1 MTISFLVK
9 FIFKGLCM
17 KKLFLGLVLLVL
29 VMSVANAK
37 NYQCSRYKNG
47 DYQGFVRVSADSKSE
62 AYDIAVEKYKK
73 MEGGIFG
80 ISSGYSLTCKRS
92 IF

>member
-1 MTISFLVK
+1 MVFVWSKFLL
-9 FIFKGLCM
+9 KGLSM
-17 KKLFLGLVLLVL
+17 KKLLSGLVLLVL

-37 NYQCSRYKNG
+37 SYKCSRYKNG
-47 DYQGFVRVSADSKSE
+47 DYQGFVSVSADSKSE
-62 AYDIAVEKYKK
+62 AYAIAVEKYKK

-92 IF
+92 MF